1 MVHITDEFDTSLAID
16 VAAIRR
22 IIRLY
27 ESRVGPSQISVQ
39 CSDNIS
45 RDFNSVD
52 ELDHFENSPN
62 KAIRFLAID
71 ARNEA
76 EFECPK
82 SVRSVEL
89 HFHRT
94 GRVSIRIFGAEREGI
109 YFRDELKE
117 IIYGMQPWY
126 GWIARRLASYLRTIF
141 VLTTW
146 IVFLAYLYIVMGPIV
161 IVAPK
166 PEWSPMFEATAVT
179 VGVMLITWVPFWV
192 INNVISALQ
201 VRMFPVVAFAT
212 GQGEKRQ
219 KHAEVGRVLTLT
231 VVSGGIV
238 SLLVGGFFIVV

>member
-1 MVHITDEFDTSLAID
+1 MLRRLGELSDFTKVGLVQAKFRYSVPITYQEISILWTNSIILKTPP
-16 VAAIRR
+16 IRQ
-22 IIRLY
+22 
-27 ESRVGPSQISVQ
+27 SVFWPSMPAMKRS
-39 CSDNIS
+39 
-45 RDFNSVD
+45 
-52 ELDHFENSPN
+52 
-62 KAIRFLAID
+62 
-71 ARNEA
+71 
-76 EFECPK
+76 FECPK

-89 HFHRT
+89 HFHRI